1 MSFFYI
7 CLFIALLY
15 MFLVRICGTYLQ
27 KTVGHVP
34 RIPDLGRNAGGSI
47 MTVTVEP
54 GAGAGGVQGQLLGRA
69 EAGRAITAQL
79 PGTRKGFQ
87 RSCGLRLAAAAGAG
101 AGWSPGTMM

>member
-1 MSFFYI
+1 MPVFSSALYI
-7 CLFIALLY
+7 FVL
-15 MFLVRICGTYLQ
+15 ICNIYFQ

-34 RIPDLGRNAGGSI
+34 RIADLGRNAGGSI

-69 EAGRAITAQL
+69 EVGRAITAQL

-87 RSCGLRLAAAAGAG
+87 RSCGLRLAAGAGAG